1 MSAIGTKLT
10 CVGDGS
16 LMGGENMPV
25 VPLRQFFSVGVG
37 KHIENQHSYDRHQNT
52 DEA

>member
-1 MSAIGTKLT
+1 MKFT
-10 CVGDGS
+10 CVGDES
-16 LMGGENMPV
+16 LIGRENMPV
-25 VPLRQFFSVGVG
+25 VPLRQFFSCVVG